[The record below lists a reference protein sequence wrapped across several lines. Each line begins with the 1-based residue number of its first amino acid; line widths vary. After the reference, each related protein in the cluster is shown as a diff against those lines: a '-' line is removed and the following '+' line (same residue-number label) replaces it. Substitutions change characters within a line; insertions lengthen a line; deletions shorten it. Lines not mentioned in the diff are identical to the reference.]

1 MQTVR
6 FGRTGLQV
14 SRFCLGTMSMGSSN
28 WKGWVL
34 DEDKSVPILKKA
46 LDVGINFF
54 DMADWYSLGANEE
67 VVGRNL
73 LKMQSRDRLV
83 LTTKAF
89 YAMSDD
95 MNERGAS
102 RKHLMASIDKSLK
115 RIGTDYIDI
124 YMLHA
129 FDPHTP
135 LAETMEAFHDIV
147 KSGKARYIGASTMY
161 AWQFAEMN
169 AIARENNWTEFVNM
183 QCQYSLLYRE
193 EEREM
198 MPYCQSKGIAV
209 STFSP
214 LARGYLTGVQKSNR
228 TQHDVFL
235 SQFFGDDID
244 IDIASRVNEV
254 ASKHQVQPAQIAM
267 AWVAQNANSTV
278 PIIGADSAEQLE
290 FAVAAGDIRLSPE
303 ELLYLEEL
311 YRPRDMINDYN
322 DLRRPR
328 ASNLTHPA

>member
-6 FGRTGLQV
+6 FGRTGLKV
-14 SRFCLGTMSMGSSN
+14 SRFCLGTMSMGSSK

-34 DEDKSVPILKKA
+34 DADRSVPILTAA
-46 LDVGINFF
+46 LDAGINFF
-54 DMADWYSLGANEE
+54 DMADFYSSGVNEE
-67 VVGRNL
+67 VVGQTL
-73 LKMQSRDRLV
+73 LKLQSRDSLV

-95 MNERGAS
+95 PNDQGTS
-102 RKHLMASIDKSLK
+102 RKHLMASIDRSLK

-124 YMLHA
+124 YMVHA
-129 FDPHTP
+129 FDPATP
-135 LAETMEAFHDIV
+135 MEETMEALHDIV

-161 AWQFAEMN
+161 SWQFAEMN

-198 MPYCQSKGIAV
+198 MPYCEHKGIAV

-214 LARGYLTGVQKSNR
+214 LARGYLTGVQKSAR
-228 TQHDVFL
+228 TEHDPFL

-244 IDIASRVNEV
+244 AEIANRVVKIAGE
-254 ASKHQVQPAQIAM
+254 HDVQPSQIAM
-267 AWVAQNANSTV
+267 AWVAQNKQSTV
-278 PIIGADSAEQLE
+278 PIIGADSPEQLTL
-290 FAVAAGDIRLSPE
+290 AIAAGDIILTADE
-303 ELLYLEEL
+303 CAYLEAP

-322 DLRRPR
+322 EVRRPR
-328 ASNLTHPA
+328 GLSK